1 MENMGNTSST
11 ELQGA
16 GSKKQE
22 ETCPF
27 CGGLGYVRAN
37 VPVEHR
43 DFGKLV
49 PCTCRLAELCEQR
62 LDALRTMGNLE
73 CLAPMTFESFSL
85 EERNMSAKQH
95 RTLQVAY
102 ESACEFAQS
111 PKDWLLLLGGYGCG
125 KTHLAAA
132 IANVCVERG
141 QPVLFITVPD
151 LLDHLRATFSP
162 SSPMTYDDRFEEVRT
177 APVLILDDLGTES
190 STPWAQEKL
199 FQILNYRH
207 IARLPTVIT
216 TNHELEEIQTR
227 LRSRLLDN
235 NIVSKVKI
243 LAPDYRRGYVDQDQS
258 DLSSLTLHA
267 EQTFETFE
275 LRQGEKLDQREREN
289 LRRAFDT
296 AYDFAKN
303 PRGWLA
309 FTGTYGCGKTH
320 LAAAIANYNINQGRP
335 ALFIVVPDLL
345 DHLRATFSPQSIVT
359 FDQRFEEVRRA
370 PLLVLD
376 DLGTESA
383 TPWVQEKLHQIF
395 DYRYNTS
402 LPTVITTAVNVNKWD
417 PRLRSR
423 ALDTRRCNIFE
434 ILAPTYRGASLLPK
448 TTRRRK

>member
-1 MENMGNTSST
+1 MANTSST
-11 ELQGA
+11 
-16 GSKKQE
+16 KQE
-22 ETCPF
+22 ARSKRQETSEICPL
-27 CGGLGYVRAN
+27 CQGLGYVRAD
-37 VPVEHR
+37 VPVDHP

-49 PCTCRLAELCEQR
+49 PCTCRLTELGEQR
-62 LDALRTMGNLE
+62 LNALRTIGNLE
-73 CLAPMTFESFSL
+73 YLAPMTFESFSL

-102 ESACEFAQS
+102 ESAREFAQS
-111 PKDWLLLLGGYGCG
+111 PNDWLLLLGSYGSG

-132 IANVCVERG
+132 IANACIERG
-141 QPVLFITVPD
+141 QAVLFITVPD

-162 SSPMTYDDRFEEVRT
+162 SSPATYDDRFEEVRT

-199 FQILNYRH
+199 FQILNYRYV
-207 IARLPTVIT
+207 ARLPTVIT

-235 NIVSKVKI
+235 NTVSKVKI
-243 LAPDYRRGYVDQDQS
+243 LAPDYRRGYVDRDQS

-275 LRQGEKLDQREREN
+275 LRRGEKLDREKREN
-289 LRRAFDT
+289 LKHAFDT

-303 PRGWLA
+303 PRGWLV

-345 DHLRATFSPQSIVT
+345 DHLRATFNPQSTVT

-383 TPWVQEKLHQIF
+383 TPWVQEKLHQVF

-434 ILAPTYRGASLLPK
+434 ILAPAYRGTSA
-448 TTRRRK
+448 R